1 MKIAY
6 IALKGM
12 PLGGGIE
19 KYTEELGSRLVQRGH
34 EIIVYCS
41 SYYNTN
47 SKNYKGMRIKIM
59 PSINTKSFQ
68 KPSLT
73 LFSSLNQFIEKNLDI
88 VHYHAVG
95 PSLFS
100 FMPRFIGRKTVVQ
113 IHGLEWMRPK
123 WGAFGRAFFKF
134 NDLTAVYFPNKVTA
148 VSKFLKNYYERKF
161 GREVIYIPTGV
172 NKPVIKKPEKMLEL
186 GLTGNDYVF
195 FASRLV
201 PDKGCHYLIDAFNE
215 LRTDIKLVIAG
226 DAQYEDKYKNMLYEK
241 AEKNKRIIFTG
252 FIHGELLEELFS
264 NAYIYVLPSEIEGL
278 PISLLEAMSYGNCC
292 IASDIP
298 ENLEAINE
306 YGYTYSNKNYK
317 DLKRC
322 LEGLIKTG
330 KMIEARKQE
339 EQRYVLNNYSWDN
352 IAERFEELYYGMLK
366 SQKVRKLRKLES

>member
-41 SYYNTN
+41 SYFNTK
-47 SKNYKGMRIKIM
+47 SENYKGMRIKIM
-59 PSINTKSFQ
+59 PSINTKSLQ
-68 KPSLT
+68 KLLLT
-73 LFSSLNQFIEKNLDI
+73 LFSSLNQFIEKDIDI

-100 FMPRFIGRKTVVQ
+100 FMPRLVGRRTLVQ

-123 WGAFGRAFFKF
+123 WGTIGKTFFKW

-148 VSKFLKNYYERKF
+148 VSKILKNYYERKF

-215 LRTDIKLVIAG
+215 LRTDLKLVIAG
-226 DAQYEDKYKNMLYEK
+226 DAQHEDKYKKMLYEK
-241 AEKNKRIIFTG
+241 AKYNKHILFTG

-278 PISLLEAMSYGNCC
+278 PISLLEAMSYGNYCV
-292 IASDIP
+292 ASDIP
-298 ENLEAINE
+298 ENLEAISDF
-306 YGYTYSNKNYK
+306 GYTYSNKNYK

-330 KMIEARKQE
+330 KMIETRKQE
-339 EQRYVLNNYSWDN
+339 EQRYVLNNYSWDD
-352 IAERFEELYYGMLK
+352 IAGRFEELYYGMVK
-366 SQKVRKLRKLES
+366 G